1 MKKLIFSIMLCAALI
16 SNAQQKNPLIDESF
30 WKSNPTLA
38 QVKPEVAKGFNFKD
52 VEGSNDPIFQAINN
66 NASLEIIKFLIDQP
80 GVNLSR
86 TIHEGRIYLH
96 TSVSKDLPEITD
108 YLIKKGSDINF
119 IDANGHTAATFAG
132 FNGTL
137 KVDVLDVL
145 IKNGLDPNKKYE
157 TKDNAD
163 LLLLSIGNDKDF
175 QITDYLLK
183 NGASLSS
190 TDKDG
195 NGIFFYASRIG
206 NVDILEELVK
216 RGVKYDATALIA
228 AAQGTYRSANKVDT
242 YQYLVDGLKLNP
254 KVITPQGQTLL
265 HLVTKKNQNQD
276 EVIAYLLSKGV
287 DASIVDK
294 DGNTAFINA
303 AGGKSIEAVKLL
315 FPFVKDI
322 NAKNNDGETA
332 LLNAV
337 KSSTGEVVEFLIQ
350 NGADV
355 NTTDKDGNN
364 AAYLLVDSY
373 REPRGRGGFGGAPQQ
388 GSAQGRAA
396 QGQARPTAPQQDDF
410 VIKLNALQA
419 KGVDFTQTFKDG
431 KTVFHI
437 AADKGDVNILKKLA
451 DVKANINTQDKDGNT
466 ALHKAAL
473 VAKNDEALKY
483 LVSLGADKSIK
494 TEFGETA
501 YDLAKENEILAKNN
515 ISIEFLK

>member
-1 MKKLIFSIMLCAALI
+1 MLCATLI
-16 SNAQQKNPLIDESF
+16 SNAQQKKLLIDENF
-30 WKSNPTLA
+30 WASNPSLA
-38 QVKPEVAKGFNFKD
+38 QVKQEVVKGFNFKD
-52 VEGSNDPIFQAINN
+52 VEGSDDPIFQAINN
-66 NASLEIIKFLIDQP
+66 NASLEIIKFLVDQP

-96 TSVSKDLPEITD
+96 TTVSKDLPEITD

-145 IKNGLDPNKKYE
+145 IKDGLDPLKKYD

-163 LLLLSIGNDKDF
+163 LLLLSIGYDKDF
-175 QITDYLLK
+175 QVTDYLLK
-183 NGASLSS
+183 NGVSLSS

-195 NGIFFYASRIG
+195 NGVFFYASRIG
-206 NVDILEELVK
+206 NVDILKELVK
-216 RGVKYDATALIA
+216 RGVKYDDTALIA

-254 KVITPQGQTLL
+254 KITTSQGETLL

-276 EVIAYLLSKGV
+276 DVITYLLAKGV

-303 AGGKSIEAVKLL
+303 AGGRSLEAVKSLY
-315 FPFVKDI
+315 PKVEDI
-322 NAKNNDGETA
+322 NAINAEGQTA

-337 KSSTGEVVEFLIQ
+337 KNSTGEVVEFLIQ
-350 NGADV
+350 NGANADI
-355 NTTDKDGNN
+355 TDKDGNGV
-364 AAYLLVDSY
+364 AYLLIDSY
-373 REPRGRGGFGGAPQQ
+373 RASRGRGSFGGSPQAGNTQGRPQQ
-388 GSAQGRAA
+388 GQG
-396 QGQARPTAPQQDDF
+396 RPTAPQLDDF
-410 VIKLNALQA
+410 AIKLNVLQA
-419 KGVDFTQTFKDG
+419 NGVDFTKTFKDG
-431 KTVFHI
+431 KTVFHV
-437 AADKGDVNILKKLA
+437 AADKGDVYLLKKLTGI
-451 DVKANINTQDKDGNT
+451 KANINARDKDGNT

-483 LVSLGADKSIK
+483 LVSLGADKSIE

-501 YDLAKENEILAKNN
+501 YDLAKENEILSKNN
-515 ISIEFLK
+515 VSLEFLK

>member
-1 MKKLIFSIMLCAALI
+1 MKKFIFSIMLCATLI
-16 SNAQQKNPLIDESF
+16 SNAQEKSLLTDQNF
-30 WKSNPTLA
+30 WKSNPTLTE
-38 QVKPEVAKGFNFKD
+38 VKAEVSKGFDFEN
-52 VEGSNDPIFQAINN
+52 VEGSNDPVFQAINN
-66 NASLEIIKFLIDQP
+66 NASLDVIKYLIDQP

-96 TSVSKDLPEITD
+96 TSVSKGLPEITD

-119 IDANGHTAATFAG
+119 IDANGHTAATFSG

-145 IKNGLDPNKKYE
+145 IKNGLDPLKEYE

-163 LLLLSIGNDKDF
+163 LLLLSIGYDKDF

-190 TDKDG
+190 TDKNG

-206 NVDILEELVK
+206 NVDILKELVK
-216 RGVKYDATALIA
+216 RGVKYDDTALIA
-228 AAQGTYRSANKVDT
+228 AAQGTYRSANKADT

-254 KVITPQGQTLL
+254 KATTPQGQTLL

-294 DGNTAFINA
+294 EGNTAFINA
-303 AGGKSIEAVKLL
+303 AGGKSIEAVKVL

-322 NAKNNDGETA
+322 NAKNNDDETA

-337 KSSTGEVVEFLIQ
+337 KSSTGEVVEFLIR
-350 NGADV
+350 NGADIHA
-355 NTTDKDGNN
+355 TDKDGNG
-364 AAYLLVDSY
+364 AVYLLVDSY
-373 REPRGRGGFGGAPQQ
+373 RAPRGRGGFGGAPQA
-388 GSAQGRAA
+388 GNTQGRAP
-396 QGQARPTAPQQDDF
+396 QGQANPAVQQQDDF
-410 VIKLNALQA
+410 AIKLNALQA
-419 KGVDFTQTFKDG
+419 KGLDFTKTFKDG
-431 KTVFHI
+431 KTVFHV

-451 DVKANINTQDKDGNT
+451 GVKADINAQDKDGNT

-483 LVSLGADKSIK
+483 LVSLGADKSIR

-515 ISIEFLK
+515 VSTEFLK